1 MSPKVEASALPHLKI
16 PGSLSPSTFP
26 IRLSDTPYPSSQ
38 TQAIMPDIIHCIPI
52 KASPKAIFDA
62 LTTQKGLSSW
72 WTEHVMAEPT
82 EGSTTTF
89 GFNGGEIE
97 FHMHIDELE
106 PSERVRWTCTSDF
119 PDWNG
124 TTLRFDI
131 SVRDD
136 GVAMVDFR
144 HMNFPEGDHF
154 ARCNTDW
161 GRLMYFLKDYLENG
175 NDTPMMR

>member
-1 MSPKVEASALPHLKI
+1 MADL
-16 PGSLSPSTFP
+16 T
-26 IRLSDTPYPSSQ
+26 
-38 TQAIMPDIIHCIPI
+38 HCIPI
-52 KASPKAIFDA
+52 KASPETIFDA

-72 WTEHVMAEPT
+72 WTEHVKAEAT

-97 FHMHIDELE
+97 FHMHIDELT
-106 PSERVRWTCTSDF
+106 PTSCLRWTCSSDF

-136 GVAMVDFR
+136 GVAMVGFR
-144 HMNFPEGDHF
+144 HMGWDSESEHF
-154 ARCNTDW
+154 ARSNTDW
-161 GRLMYFLKDYLENG
+161 GRLMYFLKDYLESG
-175 NDTPMMR
+175 SDTPMMR